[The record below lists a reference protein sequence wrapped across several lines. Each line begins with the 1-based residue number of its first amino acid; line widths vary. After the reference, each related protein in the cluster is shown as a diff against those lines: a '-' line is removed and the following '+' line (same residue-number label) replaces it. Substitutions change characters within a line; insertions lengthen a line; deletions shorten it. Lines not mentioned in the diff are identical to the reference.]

1 MLLIGEAPY
10 NSVGTAPRDWERAV
24 GYGGEARYVG
34 FFWTPCGDEAM
45 YDDGCVSADGNW
57 WVYLQVVDNLDRR
70 GSLARHY
77 SLGSSEEQATHYLL
91 LDRKTRNLYIVPRR
105 PAAVF
110 LQAQHPPAPNLSPE
124 ELQRVYERAVVLC
137 QEAQQRA
144 HEEPAQGI
152 APCPSCGMSGWV
164 RAPDGGF
171 DPCPECAGRGL
182 LVGGDG
188 ATSTAGRHTRDA
200 EAPA

>member
-1 MLLIGEAPY
+1 MLLIGEALY
-10 NSVGTAPRDWERAV
+10 NPVGTAPRDWERAV

-45 YDDGCVSADGNW
+45 YDDGSVSADGNW
-57 WVYLQVVDNLDRR
+57 WVYLQVVDNL
-70 GSLARHY
+70 GSLAQHY

-91 LDRKTRNLYIVPRR
+91 LDRETRNLYIVSRR
-105 PAAVF
+105 PAAAF
-110 LQAQHPPAPNLSPE
+110 LRAQHPPDPNLSLE

-137 QEAQQRA
+137 QEAQQQAR
-144 HEEPAQGI
+144 EELAQGI

-164 RAPDGGF
+164 RAADGGF

-182 LVGGDG
+182 LLGGDG
-188 ATSTAGRHTRDA
+188 AASAGRPTRDA
-200 EAPA
+200 EAPV